1 MAMKRN
7 SFELENLEE
16 LLRQNPERE
25 VPAGLQERIMG
36 EILTNRPPRSMA
48 ETARQWW
55 QRIPTFGFQPLRVGA
70 AIGIAVAFF
79 WLGHVAGVRDQ
90 AGMTLTRPADVE
102 LAPFANSA
110 QANYLVG
117 RGLLEAGN
125 KHLAL
130 EFFQQAALQEP
141 RSAEYGH
148 WQGVTYWQLG
158 DPEKER
164 QSYQQSIARQP
175 DYIPALLNL
184 GHNLLESGAYQ
195 ESLRQYEK
203 VLQINPY
210 EQTALYNQALSYH
223 QLKDR
228 PGAQQAFIRYLD
240 QYRADKWAYR
250 AVDHLQRLG
259 VFDYRLCLIGN
270 RKVVVNQQ
278 VLLGPAQPAR
288 QLELE
293 RLARLLEKA
302 PAGELHLVVY
312 YQHDREQGKAIAW
325 ELRQQLL
332 AIMGDEM
339 TMPIRVSWFDEPAS
353 IRTANGTEQK
363 LDKGLLL
370 FTQPSPKQGS
380 NI

>member
-1 MAMKRN
+1 MKRN
-7 SFELENLEE
+7 SFEIENLEE
-16 LLRQNPERE
+16 MLRQAPERE
-25 VPAGLQERIMG
+25 VPAGLEERIMV
-36 EILTNRPPRSMA
+36 EILTARPHRSLA
-48 ETARQWW
+48 ETARRWW
-55 QRIPTFGFQPLRVGA
+55 QRRPAFGFLPLRVGA
-70 AIGIAVAFF
+70 AIGMAVAAF
-79 WLGHVAGVRDQ
+79 WLGTVAGGRDQ
-90 AGMTLTRPADVE
+90 AGMPPTQPARVE
-102 LAPFANSA
+102 LSPFANSA

-125 KHLAL
+125 KRLAL
-130 EFFQQAALQEP
+130 EFFQQAVLQEP
-141 RSAEYGH
+141 QSAEYGH

-223 QLKDR
+223 QLKDQAGEQR
-228 PGAQQAFIRYLD
+228 AFIQYLD
-240 QYRADKWAYR
+240 QYRSDKWAYR

-259 VFDYRLCLIGN
+259 VFDYRVCLIGN
-270 RKVVVNQQ
+270 RKVVINQQ

-293 RLARLLEKA
+293 RLARWLEKA

-312 YQHDREQGKAIAW
+312 CQHDRERGKAIAGD
-325 ELRQQLL
+325 LRQQLL
-332 AIMGDEM
+332 AIMGGES
-339 TMPIRVSWFDEPAS
+339 TIPIRISWFDEPAS
-353 IRTANGTEQK
+353 IRTANGTEQEMA
-363 LDKGLLL
+363 KGLLV
-370 FTQPSPKQGS
+370 FTQPLPNQGS

>member
-1 MAMKRN
+1 MKQN

-36 EILTNRPPRSMA
+36 EILTNRPPRSLA
-48 ETARQWW
+48 ETAKQWW
-55 QRIPTFGFQPLRVGA
+55 QRRIPSYGFLPLRVGA
-70 AIGIAVAFF
+70 AIGIAVAAF
-79 WLGHVAGVRDQ
+79 WLGHVAGDRDQ

-125 KHLAL
+125 KRLAL
-130 EFFQQAALQEP
+130 EFFQQAAFQEP

-164 QSYQQSIARQP
+164 QSYQQSIARKP

-228 PGAQQAFIRYLD
+228 SGAQQAFIRYLD

-293 RLARLLEKA
+293 RLARWLEKA

-312 YQHDREQGKAIAW
+312 YQHDREQGKTIAW

-363 LDKGLLL
+363 LDQGLLL
-370 FTQPSPKQGS
+370 FTQPSQKQGS

>member
-16 LLRQNPERE
+16 LLRQNLERE
-25 VPAGLQERIMG
+25 VPAGLEERIMG
-36 EILTNRPPRSMA
+36 EILTNQPPRSLT

-55 QRIPTFGFQPLRVGA
+55 QRIPSFGFLPLRVGA
-70 AIGIAVAFF
+70 AIGIAVAAF
-79 WLGHVAGVRDQ
+79 WLGHVTGGRDQ

-125 KHLAL
+125 KRLAL

-259 VFDYRLCLIGN
+259 VLDYRLCLIGN

-293 RLARLLEKA
+293 RLARWLEKA

-339 TMPIRVSWFDEPAS
+339 AMPIRVSWFDEPAS

>member
-1 MAMKRN
+1 MKRN
-7 SFELENLEE
+7 SFELENIEE
-16 LLRQNPERE
+16 LLRQSPERE
-25 VPAGLQERIMG
+25 VPTGLQERIMG
-36 EILTNRPPRSMA
+36 EILTDRPPLSLTGSIR
-48 ETARQWW
+48 RWW
-55 QRIPTFGFQPLRVGA
+55 QRIPSFDFRPLQAGA
-70 AIGIAVAFF
+70 AIGIAVAAF
-79 WLGHVAGVRDQ
+79 WLGHFTGGRDQ
-90 AGMTLTRPADVE
+90 SGMTLSRPAEVE
-102 LAPFANSA
+102 IAPFANSA

-125 KHLAL
+125 KRLAL

-195 ESLRQYEK
+195 ESLHQYEK
-203 VLQINPY
+203 VLEINPY
-210 EQTALYNQALSYH
+210 EQTALYNQALGFQ

-228 PGAQQAFIRYLD
+228 SGAQRAFIRYLD

-259 VFDYRLCLIGN
+259 VFDYRICLIGN

-293 RLARLLEKA
+293 RLARWLEKA

-325 ELRQQLL
+325 ELRQHLL

-339 TMPIRVSWFDEPAS
+339 TMPIRISWFDEPAS

-363 LDKGLLL
+363 LAQGLLL

>member
-1 MAMKRN
+1 MKRN

-16 LLRQNPERE
+16 MLRQNPERE
-25 VPAGLQERIMG
+25 VSAGLQERIMG
-36 EILTNRPPRSMA
+36 EILTNRPPRSLA

-55 QRIPTFGFQPLRVGA
+55 QRIPSYNFLPLRVGA
-70 AIGIAVAFF
+70 TIGIAVAAF
-79 WLGHVAGVRDQ
+79 WLGHVAGGRDQ

-102 LAPFANSA
+102 LAPFADSA

-125 KHLAL
+125 KQLAL

-164 QSYQQSIARQP
+164 QSYQQTIARQP

-195 ESLRQYEK
+195 ESLLQYEK

-228 PGAQQAFIRYLD
+228 SGAQQAFIRYLD
-240 QYRADKWAYR
+240 QYRADKWANR

-259 VFDYRLCLIGN
+259 VFDYRICLIGN

-293 RLARLLEKA
+293 RLARWLEKA
-302 PAGELHLVVY
+302 PADELHLVVY
-312 YQHDREQGKAIAW
+312 YQHDREQGKTIAW

-339 TMPIRVSWFDEPAS
+339 TMPIRISWFDEPAS
-353 IRTANGTEQK
+353 IRTANGIEQK
-363 LDKGLLL
+363 LAQGLLL

>member
-16 LLRQNPERE
+16 LIRQNPERE

-195 ESLRQYEK
+195 ESLLQYEK
-203 VLQINPY
+203 VLKINPY

-228 PGAQQAFIRYLD
+228 SGAQQAFIRYLD

-259 VFDYRLCLIGN
+259 VFDYRICLIGN

-293 RLARLLEKA
+293 RLARWLEKA

-363 LDKGLLL
+363 LAQGLLL
-370 FTQPSPKQGS
+370 FTQPSPKQGR